1 MPQPCRRP
9 SPAVDLDSAL
19 HQRALYTSASV
30 FLTDCPWVV
39 LQAQDQTAA
48 WQAVITSCM
57 DLNRTS
63 MWIMAHLCLR
73 P

>member
-1 MPQPCRRP
+1 
-9 SPAVDLDSAL
+9 VDLDSAL
-19 HQRALYTSASV
+19 HQRALYTSASA

-39 LQAQDQTAA
+39 LQAQDYTAA
-48 WQAVITSCM
+48 WQAVITSRM

-63 MWIMAHLCLR
+63 MWSFAHLYVR